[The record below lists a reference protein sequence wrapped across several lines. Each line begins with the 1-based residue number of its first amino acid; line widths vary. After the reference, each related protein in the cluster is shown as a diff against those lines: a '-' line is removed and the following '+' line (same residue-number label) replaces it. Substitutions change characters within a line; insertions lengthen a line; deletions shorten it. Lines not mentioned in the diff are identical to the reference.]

1 VPYEPRYESNRRYL
15 EELKAERKLAELDLY
30 EDLAGLHAEETCHL
44 LKARFAERYR
54 ELIGVHPD
62 RRDELREAM
71 ERVRDGGGAEVADVI
86 DGLR

>member
-1 VPYEPRYESNRRYL
+1 MPYEPRYESNRRHR
-15 EELKAERKLAELDLY
+15 EELRAEQKLAEMDLY
-30 EDLAGLHAEETCHL
+30 EDLAALHEEETCNV

-62 RRDELREAM
+62 NRDQLREAM
-71 ERVRDGGGAEVADVI
+71 ERVRDGGGADVADVI